1 MDDDYEIISHGEVE
15 RLKKGLSDAK
25 GSGSYDLKKSIEH
38 LAEKLDS
45 MIDVFEAASEDLREE
60 DTESELVSQ
69 KINPILEKLKDIDE
83 QNKKLAD
90 GIVAINA
97 IVEEKLQEMFDIA
110 NSLRESQMTL
120 QRNLEDAVNKI
131 RDSLREMPRQESR
144 PSFSSSP
151 GMSMSSKSF
160 DVENDLPPLPKA
172 PSFERLM
179 PKKKGLKLF

>member
-15 RLKKGLSDAK
+15 RLKKGLDTAK
-25 GSGSYDLKKSIEH
+25 SSGSYDLKKSIEH
-38 LAEKLDS
+38 LTEKLDN

-60 DTESELVSQ
+60 DTESELVTQ
-69 KINPILEKLKDIDE
+69 KIDPIIEKLKDIEE

-110 NSLRESQMTL
+110 NSLRDSQMTL

-131 RDSLREMPRQESR
+131 RDSLREAPRQESR
-144 PSFSSSP
+144 QSFNPSQNMNMGSQ
-151 GMSMSSKSF
+151 SMDLES
-160 DVENDLPPLPKA
+160 DLPPLPKA
-172 PSFERLM
+172 PSFDKLM
-179 PKKKGLKLF
+179 PKRRGLKLF